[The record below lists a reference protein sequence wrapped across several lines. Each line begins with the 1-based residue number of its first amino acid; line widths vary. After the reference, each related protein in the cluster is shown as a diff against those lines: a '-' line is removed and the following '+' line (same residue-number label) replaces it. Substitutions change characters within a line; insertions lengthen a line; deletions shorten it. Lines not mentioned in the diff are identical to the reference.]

1 MWSAIHFATWN
12 NSPDLVR
19 FLLKQHQIHVNV
31 EKLGGHTA
39 LFLACSK
46 GLCQIVR
53 ILADDPRVDVNKKD
67 RQGWTPLMV
76 CCQFNFIDCARV
88 LIASGR
94 IKDLDYNFLTADAP
108 QKMKD
113 FRLIDFGRNMLF

>member
-1 MWSAIHFATWN
+1 M
-12 NSPDLVR
+12 
-19 FLLKQHQIHVNV
+19 

-94 IKDLDYNFLTADAP
+94 IKDLDYNFLTADGELASMVSY
-108 QKMKD
+108 QNQSIYNLMES
-113 FRLIDFGRNMLF
+113 FRENRDKTIGELRTIVVWGG